1 MLFLTG
7 SFFERCHPFLPI
19 VNVSTVQI
27 DRHADI
33 RHRSAFLYTAILA
46 IAARFYV
53 KHSALPSGVY
63 ALTSAAAAGM
73 ARLAYSH
80 LAASLFRK
88 QHQLADVQA
97 TLLLGG
103 WGLQA
108 GGGGPD
114 PWLVTGHCARLA
126 HRLGLHRASS
136 LHIPPLNDL
145 DDHAKDK
152 RVSQWRTWACWY

>member
-1 MLFLTG
+1 MSLRPGPANLC
-7 SFFERCHPFLPI
+7 FFEKCHAFLPI
-19 VNVSTVQI
+19 MSFEAQP
-27 DRHADI
+27 DRTEQL
-33 RHRSAFLYTAILA
+33 RRTSSFLLTAVLAIGSRFYCKYTASRGEPLLQSD
-46 IAARFYV
+46 V
-53 KHSALPSGVY
+53 
-63 ALTSAAAAGM
+63 AAAI
-73 ARLAYSH
+73 ARLAYAH

-126 HRLGLHRASS
+126 HRLGLHRIGSASWIAS
-136 LHIPPLNDL
+136 TQSPE
-145 DDHAKDK
+145 K
-152 RVSQWRTWACWY
+152 RGAQWRTWMAWF